1 MATTSDELWRFPGQH
16 EYDGI
21 VYCSAMKP
29 GALDRIKKLQLHP
42 QDILISNYPK
52 AGKPLS
58 VSINALSIKQF
69 AWITQYRKLYGLI
82 KCWLIVNFMV
92 IIFSSFFLFSKKLPI
107 VVVRDVCPSVR
118 PSVRLSVC
126 GNNFFSR

>member
-1 MATTSDELWRFPGQH
+1 MSVLILNPIRLVVIQYLLDVMATTSDELWRFPGQH

-21 VYCSAMKP
+21 VYCIAMKP

-52 AGKPLS
+52 AGKPLN
-58 VSINALSIKQF
+58 VSINDMSIKQF
-69 AWITQYRKLYGLI
+69 AWITQYRKLYGFFKKC

-92 IIFSSFFLFSKKLPI
+92 
-107 VVVRDVCPSVR
+107 VNQHDVHGFC
-118 PSVRLSVC
+118 C
-126 GNNFFSR
+126 